1 MTNQSLADN
10 KDGKTV
16 SGVEYIV
23 LSGYCLVGV
32 ILVCLKHLILGC

>member
-1 MTNQSLADN
+1 MTNRSLADN

-16 SGVEYIV
+16 NGVEHIV

-32 ILVCLKHLILGC
+32 ILVCLKRLILGC